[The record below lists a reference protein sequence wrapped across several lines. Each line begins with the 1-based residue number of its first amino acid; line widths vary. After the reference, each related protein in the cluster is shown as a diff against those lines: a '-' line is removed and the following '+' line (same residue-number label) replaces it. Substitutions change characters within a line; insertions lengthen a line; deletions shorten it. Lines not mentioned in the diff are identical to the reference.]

1 LPPEKKMHMTTPS
14 GTGIIIGRFQV
25 FELNPIHEQL
35 IQSVRQKHQQV
46 YIFLG
51 SNPAPSDRNPME
63 WEFRGQMFSDKYND
77 ELSVVEMPDLPDDR
91 IWSQELDRRVLAL
104 RPEGAVTL
112 YGSSDE
118 FVERYSGRFPV
129 IALDAVEE
137 DFPDEPVRVESESP
151 RDFRAGVLYAT
162 FSRYPTV
169 YPTVDVAVFRTGYR
183 ELLLARKENETRFRL
198 PGGFTDPEDDSYEMA
213 ALRELGEEC
222 GDIEIDELTYL
233 GSCRI
238 DDWRYRGSSDTIMTH
253 LYACILVDGEPEPND
268 DIVELRWFDVE
279 KLRSSHFV
287 PEHQPLFEM
296 LEAFWLEEH

>member
-1 LPPEKKMHMTTPS
+1 MATPS

-25 FELNPIHEQL
+25 FELNPVHERL

-51 SNPAPSDRNPME
+51 SNPAPSDQNPLE
-63 WEFRGQMFSDKYND
+63 WEFRGQMFFEKYGD
-77 ELSVVEMPDLPDDR
+77 TLPVVEIPDLPDDR

-104 RPEGAVTL
+104 RPEGTVTL

-118 FVERYSGRFPV
+118 FVERYSGSFSVEP
-129 IALDAVEE
+129 LDAVEG
-137 DFPDEPVRVESESP
+137 DFPGEPVPIEADSP
-151 RDFRAGVLYAT
+151 RDFRAGILYST
-162 FSRYPTV
+162 LTRYPTV
-169 YPTVDVAVFRTGYR
+169 YPTVDIAVFSPDYQQV
-183 ELLLARKENETRFRL
+183 LLARKENETKFRL

-222 GDIEIDELTYL
+222 GDIEIDALTYL

-238 DDWRYRGSSDTIMTH
+238 EDWRYRNSADSIITH
-253 LYACILVDGEPEPND
+253 LYACILADGEPEPDD
-268 DIVELRWFDVE
+268 DIAELRWFEVN

-287 PEHQPLFEM
+287 PEHQPLFPI
-296 LEAFWLEEH
+296 LEAFWLEER

>member
-1 LPPEKKMHMTTPS
+1 MTTPS

-25 FELNPIHEQL
+25 FELNPVHERL

-46 YIFLG
+46 FVFLG

-63 WEFRGQMFSDKYND
+63 WEFRGQMFLEKYGD
-77 ELSVVEMPDLPDDR
+77 AVPVAEMPDLPDDR

-118 FVERYSGRFPV
+118 FLERYSGRFPAE
-129 IALDAVEE
+129 ALDAVET
-137 DFPDEPVRVESESP
+137 DFPDEPVAVESESA
-151 RDFRAGVLYAT
+151 RDFRAGMLYGT
-162 FSRYPTV
+162 FARYPTV
-169 YPTVDVAVFRTGYR
+169 YPTVDIAVFRSDYR

-198 PGGFTDPEDDSYEMA
+198 PGGFADPEDDSYEMA

-238 DDWRYRGSSDTIMTH
+238 DDWRYRNSMDSVMTH
-253 LYACILVDGEPEPND
+253 LYACIFVDGEPEPDD
-268 DIVELRWFDVE
+268 DIAELRWFEVE
-279 KLRSSHFV
+279 KLRNSHFV

-296 LEAFWLEEH
+296 LEAFWLEER